1 MNTGTVAQES
11 LGTLGM
17 GLAATKARTAAPRHE
32 VSKSRGGRPTKSAAI
47 ERDQRLIEVATRL
60 FLDRGFDATSL
71 DAVAE
76 AARVSKPTVYS
87 RYGDKR
93 GLFTA
98 VLRREIA
105 RWLAPLS
112 AAAETQL
119 GSSSDISVEQRLVE
133 IGREML
139 NFTCG
144 PDAMAFSRMMTSQAI
159 NFPDIAKLGKEEG
172 WLKAVATTAR
182 FFDHLAAQGALD
194 VDDTTIAAEV
204 FLDVVVGHTHRMATF
219 GTPME
224 LKAAEK
230 RMRAAIKLFLAG
242 AIGPADRVQIIPK
255 SAPRRR
261 PSR

>member
-1 MNTGTVAQES
+1 
-11 LGTLGM
+11 M
-17 GLAATKARTAAPRHE
+17 GLTAARTKAAAPRRE
-32 VSKSRGGRPTKSAAI
+32 MPKSRGGRPTKTAAI

-60 FLDRGFDATSL
+60 FLDRGFEATSL

-93 GLFTA
+93 GLFAA

-119 GSSSDISVEQRLVE
+119 SSASDISVEQRLVE

-139 NFTCG
+139 SFTCG
-144 PDAMAFSRMMTSQAI
+144 PDAVAFSRMMTSQAI
-159 NFPDIAKLGKEEG
+159 NFPDVAKLGKEEG

-182 FFDHLAAQGALD
+182 FFDHLVAQGALD
-194 VDDTTIAAEV
+194 VEDTTIAAEV

-219 GTPME
+219 GTTLEP
-224 LKAAEK
+224 KSAEK
-230 RMRAAIKLFLAG
+230 RMRTAIKLFLAG
-242 AIGPADRVQIIPK
+242 ALGPADRARDTTK
-255 SAPRRR
+255 GAPRRR
-261 PSR
+261 SAR

>member
-1 MNTGTVAQES
+1 M
-11 LGTLGM
+11 GM
-17 GLAATKARTAAPRHE
+17 GLTATKTKAAKRG
-32 VSKSRGGRPTKSAAI
+32 VAKSRGGRPTRDAAI

-93 GLFTA
+93 GLFAA

-119 GSSSDISVEQRLVE
+119 SSASDIPVEQRLVE

-139 NFTCG
+139 SFTCG
-144 PDAMAFSRMMTSQAI
+144 PDAVAFSRMMTSQAI
-159 NFPDIAKLGKEEG
+159 NFPDVAKLGMEEG

-219 GTPME
+219 GTALE
-224 LKAAEK
+224 LKSAEK
-230 RMRAAIKLFLAG
+230 RMRTAIKLFLAG
-242 AIGPADRVQIIPK
+242 ALGPADRVQDAPK
-255 SAPRRR
+255 GTPRRR
-261 PSR
+261 SPR

>member
-1 MNTGTVAQES
+1 
-11 LGTLGM
+11 M
-17 GLAATKARTAAPRHE
+17 GLATTKARAAAPRRE
-32 VSKSRGGRPTKSAAI
+32 ASKSRGGRPTKTAAI

-112 AAAETQL
+112 AAAETQF
-119 GSSSDISVEQRLVE
+119 GSSSDISVGQRLAE

-144 PDAMAFSRMMTSQAI
+144 PDAMAFSRMMTAQAI

-172 WLKAVATTAR
+172 WLKAVATTTR
-182 FFDHLAAQGALD
+182 FFDHLVAQGALA

-224 LKAAEK
+224 FKAAEK

-242 AIGPADRVQIIPK
+242 ALGPADRVQETAKNTAKVPQ
-255 SAPRRR
+255 RRR

>member
-1 MNTGTVAQES
+1 
-11 LGTLGM
+11 M
-17 GLAATKARTAAPRHE
+17 GLAATKARTATPRRE

-76 AARVSKPTVYS
+76 AARVSKPTVYA

-98 VLRREIA
+98 VLRREIS

-133 IGREML
+133 IGQEML
-139 NFTCG
+139 SFTCG

-159 NFPDIAKLGKEEG
+159 NFPDIAKLGMEDG

-182 FFDHLAAQGALD
+182 FFDHLVAQGALD
-194 VDDTTIAAEV
+194 LENTNIAAEV

-224 LKAAEK
+224 IKAAEK
-230 RMRAAIKLFLAG
+230 RMRVAIKLFLAG
-242 AIGPADRVQIIPK
+242 ALGPADRVQETSKAPPK
-255 SAPRRR
+255 RAQRRR